1 MVKTLVSLNKYTG
14 SFEYWLDKHR
24 VYGLSYMETPP
35 CISAIFIIKETSF
48 VNFCFFFSEF
58 GSTLKGKNSLLRQ
71 QNISFTLEE
80 INSGTDSHL
89 VSLSSKTYMTNT

>member
-1 MVKTLVSLNKYTG
+1 MYFRHFYNKG
-14 SFEYWLDKHR
+14 NK
-24 VYGLSYMETPP
+24 
-35 CISAIFIIKETSF
+35 
-48 VNFCFFFSEF
+48 FCKFLFFFSEF